1 MKFLSAFLLL
11 ITLNISAQAV
21 YKTPSGSKYHLSAC
35 RMVKNVSSS
44 LSIEKALKQGLEPCK
59 ICKPPFRQGLGIVS
73 MPKKTAG
80 QNSAN
85 RCFAITKAGTRCKR
99 NTSIGNNFCFQHLPK

>member
-1 MKFLSAFLLL
+1 MKFLSVFLLL
-11 ITLNISAQAV
+11 FALTISAQTV
-21 YKTPSGSKYHLSAC
+21 YKTPSGSKYHLSSC

-73 MPKKTAG
+73 KPKKTAG

-85 RCFAITKAGTRCKR
+85 RCFAITKAGTRCTR
-99 NTSIGNNFCFQHLPK
+99 NTSIGNNFCFQHMPK